1 MLKILKFLIKLI
13 LLIVLLG
20 LLLHFLGIDVKSL
33 IPER

>member
-13 LLIVLLG
+13 LVIVLLG

-33 IPER
+33 ISQR

>member
-20 LLLHFLGIDVKSL
+20 LLLHFLGIDVKNL
-33 IPER
+33 IPQR